1 MVAERGDGEK
11 ASFASYFRCS
21 GNATVKLAGCSGY
34 SGIPILNYAI
44 FLLGVFLRSK
54 RLMVSAKTNRAYP
67 PISPAHTQTYAILS
81 AFAQEQNLSPM
92 TLTELQQKLKL
103 GIRTAARDIFGVE
116 IQQLN
121 VETPPRAELGDLAF
135 PVSFE
140 LAKLI
145 KQATGEK
152 QPPRV
157 IAEKLKP
164 ELEGIEEIARVEI
177 AGAGYINV
185 FFDRAKLLSLFARTA
200 PITTGR
206 IEKLD
211 QPKKMVEH
219 TSINPNKAAHIGH
232 VRNAVLGD
240 TFVRI
245 LKAAGDRVEVQ
256 NYIDNTGVQVADV
269 VVGFLHIEKMNLDQI
284 KTLDASLGKDYSFDY
299 YCWDLYTKV
308 GLFYRDGN
316 LSGELNPEKTG
327 LRMEVL
333 HALEEGNNPIAD
345 LADYVATRNVECI
358 VDTMERLGIR
368 YDLLARESDILHL
381 HFWERAFEL
390 MKGTGVIRYEREGRH
405 AGCWV
410 MPFESHTGTDEHE
423 SDKIIVR
430 SNGTVTYTGKDIAYQ
445 LWKLGKLGLD
455 FHYQVFRQY
464 QERYL
469 LWVTTTDADA
479 EANARVERPQFG
491 GGITVYNVIDSRQ
504 SYPQEI
510 VARGVAAV
518 VPELGEDA
526 SVHFS
531 YEMVALSPA
540 ACGELGIELSA
551 EDRTRPY
558 IEMSGRKG
566 LGVKADD
573 LINQLEAGALTEVEK
588 RNPNL
593 SVDEKKATAHEVAV
607 AALRYFLLKFT
618 RNTVIAFDFK
628 EALSFEGE
636 TGPYCQYAAVR
647 TNSIFRKLGD
657 EAVVEADALLDGL
670 ARDDELQTKVAE
682 VLSGEGGTE
691 IWSLVMLT
699 QQLDDVIEQCRNS
712 AEPANLAKYTF
723 SVAKAFSR
731 FYHDHR
737 ILTEKDL
744 VRRAVLIAVTKVV
757 RAQLIA
763 ALAILGINVPEQM

>member
-1 MVAERGDGEK
+1 
-11 ASFASYFRCS
+11 
-21 GNATVKLAGCSGY
+21 
-34 SGIPILNYAI
+34 
-44 FLLGVFLRSK
+44 
-54 RLMVSAKTNRAYP
+54 
-67 PISPAHTQTYAILS
+67 
-81 AFAQEQNLSPM
+81 M
-92 TLTELQQKLKL
+92 TLTELQQKLRDR
-103 GIRTAARDIFGVE
+103 IRVAAHETFAVE
-116 IQQLN
+116 LQQVN
-121 VETPPRAELGDLAF
+121 AETPPRAELGDLAF

-152 QPPRV
+152 QNPRA
-157 IAEKLKP
+157 IAEKLKTQ
-164 ELEGIEEIARVEI
+164 LEDVEEVSRVEI

-185 FFDRAKLLSLFARTA
+185 FYDRAKLLGIFAG
-200 PITTGR
+200 PIDR
-206 IEKLD
+206 QNESQD
-211 QPKKMVEH
+211 RPKKMVEH

-245 LKAAGDRVEVQ
+245 LKAAGDRLEVQ

-269 VVGFLHIEKMNLDQI
+269 VVGFLHLEKMDLNQI
-284 KTLDASLGKDYSFDY
+284 KALDASLTKDRPFDY
-299 YCWDLYTKV
+299 FCWDLYTKV

-316 LSGELNPEKTG
+316 AGGDMNPEKIK
-327 LRMEVL
+327 LRNEVL
-333 HALEEGNNPIAD
+333 HALEEGNNPIAE

-358 VDTMERLGIR
+358 LDTMERLDIR

-390 MKGTGVIRYEREGRH
+390 MKQAGVIRHEPEGRH

-455 FHYQVFRQY
+455 FHYRVFRNY
-464 QERYL
+464 DDGHV
-469 LWVTTTDADA
+469 LWVTQTEP
-479 EANARVERPQFG
+479 EAPGTQRPPFG
-491 GGITVYNVIDSRQ
+491 GGVTVYNVIDSRQ

-518 VPELGEDA
+518 VPEIGEDA

-540 ACGELGIELSA
+540 ACEELGIELSE
-551 EDRTRPY
+551 EDRARPY

-588 RNPNL
+588 RNPEL
-593 SVDEKKATAHEVAV
+593 SGDEKKTTAHEVAV

-618 RNTVIAFDFK
+618 RNTVIAFDFR

-647 TNSIFRKLGD
+647 TNSIFRKLPD
-657 EAVVEADALLDGL
+657 ETVAASDSLIKQIAADNALQ
-670 ARDDELQTKVAE
+670 ARVSE

-691 IWSLVMLT
+691 IWSLVMLS
-699 QQLDDVIEQCRNS
+699 QQLDEVILQCRNS

-723 SVAKAFSR
+723 SLARAFSR

-737 ILTEKDL
+737 ILTEQDE
-744 VRRAVLIAVTKVV
+744 VRRGVLIAVTKII
-757 RAQLIA
+757 RTQLTT
-763 ALAILGINVPEQM
+763 ALGILGINVPEQM

>member
-1 MVAERGDGEK
+1 
-11 ASFASYFRCS
+11 
-21 GNATVKLAGCSGY
+21 
-34 SGIPILNYAI
+34 
-44 FLLGVFLRSK
+44 
-54 RLMVSAKTNRAYP
+54 
-67 PISPAHTQTYAILS
+67 
-81 AFAQEQNLSPM
+81 M
-92 TLTELQQKLKL
+92 TLAELQQKLKDR
-103 GIRTAARDIFGVE
+103 IRSAARELFGVE
-116 IQQLN
+116 LQQFAA
-121 VETPPRAELGDLAF
+121 EAPPRPELGDLAF

-152 QPPRV
+152 QAPRA
-157 IAEKLKP
+157 IAERLKSQ
-164 ELEGIEEIARVEI
+164 LEDIEEVSRVEI

-185 FFDRAKLLSLFARTA
+185 FFNRARLLSIFARPETTTDTA
-200 PITTGR
+200 HG
-206 IEKLD
+206 E

-245 LKAAGDRVEVQ
+245 LKAAGDRIEVQ

-269 VVGFLHIEKMNLDQI
+269 VVGFLHLEKMDLDRI
-284 KTLDASLGKDYSFDY
+284 KALDASLTKDYPFDY

-308 GLFYRDGN
+308 GLFYRNGN
-316 LSGELNPEKTG
+316 AGGDMNPEKTK
-327 LRMEVL
+327 LRNEVL
-333 HALEEGNNPIAD
+333 HALEEGNNSIAE

-358 VDTMERLGIR
+358 IDTMERLGIR

-390 MKGTGVIRYEREGRH
+390 MKNAGVIRKETVGRH

-455 FHYQVFRQY
+455 FNYHTFRNY
-464 QERYL
+464 PDGHV
-469 LWVTTTDADA
+469 LWVTQT
-479 EANARVERPQFG
+479 EPGSERPEFG
-491 GGITVYNVIDSRQ
+491 GGVTVYNVIDSRQ

-518 VPELGEDA
+518 VPEIGEDA

-540 ACGELGIELSA
+540 ACEELGIELSA

-573 LINQLEAGALTEVEK
+573 LINQLETGALAEVEK
-588 RNPNL
+588 RNSDLPE
-593 SVDEKKATAHEVAV
+593 SEKKETAHEVAV

-647 TNSIFRKLGD
+647 TNSIFRKLGN
-657 EAVVEADALLDGL
+657 ETVAAADSLMKEIAGDSALQ
-670 ARDDELQTKVAE
+670 ARVAE

-691 IWSLVMLT
+691 IWSLVMLS
-699 QQLDDVIEQCRNS
+699 QQLDDVILQCRNS

-723 SVAKAFSR
+723 SLARTFSR

-737 ILTEKDL
+737 ILTEPDE
-744 VRRAVLIAVTKVV
+744 VRRSVLTAVTKIV
-757 RAQLIA
+757 RTQLTT
-763 ALAILGINVPEQM
+763 ALSILGINVPDQM

>member
-1 MVAERGDGEK
+1 
-11 ASFASYFRCS
+11 
-21 GNATVKLAGCSGY
+21 
-34 SGIPILNYAI
+34 
-44 FLLGVFLRSK
+44 
-54 RLMVSAKTNRAYP
+54 
-67 PISPAHTQTYAILS
+67 
-81 AFAQEQNLSPM
+81 M
-92 TLTELQQKLKL
+92 TLTQLQQKLKDR
-103 GIRTAARDIFGVE
+103 IRSAARELFGVE
-116 IQQLN
+116 LQQLAA
-121 VETPPRAELGDLAF
+121 EAPPRPELGDLAF

-152 QPPRV
+152 QAPRA
-157 IAEKLKP
+157 IAQKLKSQ
-164 ELEGIEEIARVEI
+164 LEHIEEVSRVEI
-177 AGAGYINV
+177 AGAGYINI
-185 FFDRAKLLSLFARTA
+185 FFDRARLLGIFAR
-200 PITTGR
+200 P
-206 IEKLD
+206 EKPVD
-211 QPKKMVEH
+211 ADEREQPKKMVEH

-240 TFVRI
+240 TFQRI
-245 LKAAGDRVEVQ
+245 LKAAGDRIEVQ

-269 VVGFLHIEKMNLDQI
+269 VVGFLHLENMDLEQI
-284 KTLDASLGKDYSFDY
+284 KALDASLSEDYTFDY

-316 LSGELNPEKTG
+316 AGGDMNPEKVK
-327 LRMEVL
+327 LRNEVL
-333 HALEEGNNPIAD
+333 HALEEGNNTVAT

-358 VDTMERLGIR
+358 LDTMERLGIR

-390 MKGTGVIRYEREGRH
+390 MKNAGVIRYETEGRH

-423 SDKIIVR
+423 SDKILVR

-445 LWKLGKLGLD
+445 LWKLGRLGLD
-455 FHYQVFRQY
+455 FNYHVFRNY
-464 QERYL
+464 PDGHV
-469 LWVTTTDADA
+469 LWVTQT
-479 EANARVERPQFG
+479 EPGPERPEFG
-491 GGITVYNVIDSRQ
+491 GGVTVYNVIDSRQ
-504 SYPQEI
+504 SYTQEI

-518 VPELGEDA
+518 VPEIGDDA

-540 ACGELGIELSA
+540 ACEELGIKLSD

-573 LINQLEAGALTEVEK
+573 LINQLETGALAEVEK
-588 RNPNL
+588 RNPDL
-593 SVDEKKATAHEVAV
+593 AESEKKATAHEVAV

-647 TNSIFRKLGD
+647 TNSIFRKLGNKTV
-657 EAVVEADALLDGL
+657 AAADFLMTEIAGDSVLQ
-670 ARDDELQTKVAE
+670 ARVAE

-691 IWSLVMLT
+691 IWSLVMLS
-699 QQLDDVIEQCRNS
+699 QQLDDVILQCRNS

-723 SVAKAFSR
+723 SLARTFSR

-737 ILTEKDL
+737 ILTEPDE
-744 VRRAVLIAVTKVV
+744 VRRSVLTAVTKIV
-757 RAQLIA
+757 RTQLTA
-763 ALAILGINVPEQM
+763 ALSMLGINVPEQM

>member
-1 MVAERGDGEK
+1 
-11 ASFASYFRCS
+11 
-21 GNATVKLAGCSGY
+21 
-34 SGIPILNYAI
+34 
-44 FLLGVFLRSK
+44 
-54 RLMVSAKTNRAYP
+54 
-67 PISPAHTQTYAILS
+67 
-81 AFAQEQNLSPM
+81 M
-92 TLTELQQKLKL
+92 TLVELQQKLKD
-103 GIRTAARDIFGVE
+103 GIRTAAGELFGVE
-116 IQQLN
+116 VQQ
-121 VETPPRAELGDLAF
+121 VAAEVPPRPELGDLAF

-152 QPPRV
+152 QNPRA
-157 IAEKLKP
+157 IAEKLKVQ
-164 ELEGIEEIARVEI
+164 LEDIEEVSRVEI
-177 AGAGYINV
+177 AGPGYINV
-185 FFDRAKLLSLFARTA
+185 FYDRARLLRLFAGPTV
-200 PITTGR
+200 TGDA
-206 IEKLD
+206 KGLD
-211 QPKKMVEH
+211 RPKKMVEH

-245 LKAAGDRVEVQ
+245 LNAAGDRIEVQ

-269 VVGFLHIEKMNLDQI
+269 VVGFLHLEKMDLEQI
-284 KTLDASLGKDYSFDY
+284 KALDASLTKDHPFDY
-299 YCWDLYTKV
+299 YCWDLYTRV

-316 LSGELNPEKTG
+316 AAADMNPDKVK
-327 LRMEVL
+327 LRNEVL
-333 HALEEGNNPIAD
+333 HALEEGGNSIAD

-358 VDTMERLGIR
+358 IDTMERLGIR

-390 MKGTGVIRYEREGRH
+390 MKNAGVIRYETEGRH
-405 AGCWV
+405 AGCRV

-455 FHYQVFRQY
+455 FHYRVFRNY
-464 QERYL
+464 DDGHV
-469 LWVTTTDADA
+469 LWSSQTEP
-479 EANARVERPQFG
+479 EAKGAHPPHFG
-491 GGITVYNVIDSRQ
+491 GGVTVYNVIDSRQ

-518 VPELGEDA
+518 VPEIGQEA

-540 ACGELGIELSA
+540 ACEELGIKLSD
-551 EDRTRPY
+551 EDRARPY

-573 LINQLEAGALTEVEK
+573 LINQLEAGALLEVEK
-588 RNPNL
+588 RNPEL
-593 SVDEKKATAHEVAV
+593 SEAEKKTTAHEVAV

-647 TNSIFRKLGD
+647 TNSIFRKLP
-657 EAVVEADALLDGL
+657 EETVAASDALIKQIDGDS
-670 ARDDELQTKVAE
+670 ALQGKVAA

-691 IWSLVMLT
+691 IWSLMMLS
-699 QQLDDVIEQCRNS
+699 QQLDEVIAQCRNS

-723 SVAKAFSR
+723 SLARQFSR

-737 ILTEKDL
+737 IITEQDE
-744 VRRAVLIAVTKVV
+744 VRRGVLIAVTKIV
-757 RAQLIA
+757 RDRMTA
-763 ALAILGINVPEQM
+763 ALGILGINVPEQM

>member
-1 MVAERGDGEK
+1 
-11 ASFASYFRCS
+11 
-21 GNATVKLAGCSGY
+21 
-34 SGIPILNYAI
+34 
-44 FLLGVFLRSK
+44 
-54 RLMVSAKTNRAYP
+54 
-67 PISPAHTQTYAILS
+67 
-81 AFAQEQNLSPM
+81 M
-92 TLTELQQKLKL
+92 TLNELQQTLRER
-103 GIRTAARDIFGVE
+103 IRSAAKEIFGVE
-116 IQQLN
+116 VQQLAAE
-121 VETPPRAELGDLAF
+121 VPPRPELGDLAF

-152 QPPRV
+152 QAPRA

-164 ELEGIEEIARVEI
+164 RLEEFDEVERVDI

-185 FFDRAKLLSLFARTA
+185 FFDRARLLSLFAG
-200 PITTGR
+200 PNQPPQPQDV
-206 IEKLD
+206 D

-269 VVGFLHIEKMNLDQI
+269 VVGFLHLEKMDLNQI
-284 KTLDASLGKDYSFDY
+284 KALDASLTKDYPFDY

-316 LSGELNPEKTG
+316 VGGEMNPEKVK
-327 LRMEVL
+327 LRNEVL
-333 HALEEGNNPIAD
+333 HALEEGSNPIAE

-358 VDTMERLGIR
+358 LDTMERLGIR

-381 HFWERAFEL
+381 HFWNRAFEL
-390 MKGTGVIRYEREGRH
+390 MKEKGAIRYETEGRH

-455 FHYQVFRQY
+455 FHYKTFRNY
-464 QERYL
+464 PDGHT
-469 LWVTTTDADA
+469 LWTTKTDP
-479 EANARVERPQFG
+479 EEPGTKRPHFG
-491 GGITVYNVIDSRQ
+491 GGIRVYNVIDSRQ

-518 VPELGEDA
+518 VPEIGEDA

-540 ACGELGIELSA
+540 ACEALGIELSD

-588 RNPNL
+588 RNPEL
-593 SVDEKKATAHEVAV
+593 PEAEKKATAHEVAV

-657 EAVVEADALLDGL
+657 ETVAAADTLMKEVAGDAALQ
-670 ARDDELQTKVAE
+670 ARVAE
-682 VLSGEGGTE
+682 VLSGGGGTE
-691 IWSLVMLT
+691 IWSLLLLT
-699 QQLDDVIEQCRNS
+699 QQLDDVILQCRNS

-723 SVAKAFSR
+723 SLARTFSR

-737 ILTEKDL
+737 ILSEPDDA
-744 VRRAVLIAVTKVV
+744 RRGVLIAVTKIV
-757 RAQLIA
+757 RAQLTT
-763 ALAILGINVPEQM
+763 ALSILGINVPEQM

>member
-1 MVAERGDGEK
+1 
-11 ASFASYFRCS
+11 
-21 GNATVKLAGCSGY
+21 
-34 SGIPILNYAI
+34 
-44 FLLGVFLRSK
+44 
-54 RLMVSAKTNRAYP
+54 
-67 PISPAHTQTYAILS
+67 
-81 AFAQEQNLSPM
+81 M
-92 TLTELQQKLKL
+92 TLTQLQHKLRER
-103 GIRTAARDIFGVE
+103 IRSAAHEIFGVE
-116 IQQLN
+116 VQQLAAE
-121 VETPPRAELGDLAF
+121 VPPRAELGDLAF

-140 LAKLI
+140 LAKLV

-152 QPPRV
+152 QNPRA

-164 ELEGIEEIARVEI
+164 QLEDIDEVSRVEI

-185 FFDRAKLLSLFARTA
+185 FFDRPKLLGLFGEQTRTA
-200 PITTGR
+200 TSVGDGTDR
-206 IEKLD
+206 
-211 QPKKMVEH
+211 PKKMVEH

-245 LKAAGDRVEVQ
+245 LKAAGDRVEIQ

-269 VVGFLHIEKMNLDQI
+269 VVGFLHLEKMDLNQI
-284 KTLDASLGKDYSFDY
+284 KALDASLTKESSFDY
-299 YCWDLYTKV
+299 YCWDLYTRV
-308 GLFYRDGN
+308 GLFYRDDN
-316 LSGELNPEKTG
+316 PSGDPNPEKLK
-327 LRMEVL
+327 LRNEVL
-333 HALEEGNNPIAD
+333 HAIEEGGNPLAQ

-358 VDTMERLGIR
+358 LDTMERLGIR

-390 MKGTGVIRYEREGRH
+390 MKTTGVIRYEPEGRH

-455 FHYQVFRQY
+455 FNYKVFRDY
-464 QERYL
+464 EDGHV
-469 LWVTTTDADA
+469 LWVSKT
-479 EANARVERPQFG
+479 EPGGERPEFG
-491 GGITVYNVIDSRQ
+491 GGVKVYNVIDSRQ

-510 VARGVAAV
+510 VARGVASV
-518 VPELGEDA
+518 VPEVGRDA

-540 ACGELGIELSA
+540 ACEQLGIELSE
-551 EDRTRPY
+551 EDRARPY

-573 LINQLEAGALTEVEK
+573 LIDQLEAGALVLVEEHF
-588 RNPNL
+588 PEL
-593 SVDEKKATAHEVAV
+593 SDADKKATAQEVAV

-628 EALSFEGE
+628 EALAFEGE
-636 TGPYCQYAAVR
+636 SGPYCQYTAVR
-647 TNSIFRKLGD
+647 LNSLLLKLGN
-657 EAVVEADALLDGL
+657 ETVGAADALIKEAAGDPALR
-670 ARDDELQTKVAE
+670 ARVGE
-682 VLSGEGGTE
+682 VLSGDAGTE
-691 IWSLVMLT
+691 IWSMLLLS
-699 QQLDDVIEQCRNS
+699 QQLDDLILQCRNS

-723 SVAKAFSR
+723 SLARAFNR

-737 ILTEKDL
+737 IRTEQDD
-744 VRRAVLIAVTKVV
+744 VRRAVLIAVTKVIKT
-757 RAQLIA
+757 QLNA
-763 ALAILGINVPEQM
+763 AVAILGITVPQRM

>member
-1 MVAERGDGEK
+1 
-11 ASFASYFRCS
+11 
-21 GNATVKLAGCSGY
+21 
-34 SGIPILNYAI
+34 
-44 FLLGVFLRSK
+44 
-54 RLMVSAKTNRAYP
+54 
-67 PISPAHTQTYAILS
+67 
-81 AFAQEQNLSPM
+81 M
-92 TLTELQQKLKL
+92 TLTDLQHRLRKRIRAAALEL
-103 GIRTAARDIFGVE
+103 FGVE
-116 IQQLN
+116 LDQIN
-121 VETPPRAELGDLAF
+121 AEAPPRAELGDLAF

-145 KQATGEK
+145 KQGTGVK
-152 QPPRV
+152 LAPRA
-157 IAEKLKP
+157 IADQLKGV
-164 ELEGIEEIARVEI
+164 LEGVEEVSRVEI

-185 FFDRAKLLSLFARTA
+185 FFDRAKLLSLFASPTSRTSA
-200 PITTGR
+200 VDNSD
-206 IEKLD
+206 K
-211 QPKKMVEH
+211 PKKMVEH

-245 LKAAGDRVEVQ
+245 LKAAGERVEVQ

-269 VVGFLHIEKMNLDQI
+269 VVGFMHLEKLALDEI
-284 KTLDASLGKDYSFDY
+284 KALDASLPPERPFDY

-308 GLFYRDGN
+308 GLFYRDGHPTA
-316 LSGELNPEKTG
+316 ELNPERIK
-327 LRMEVL
+327 LRNDVL
-333 HALEEGNNPIAD
+333 HALEEGNNPTAE

-390 MKGTGVIRYEREGRH
+390 MKSSGVIRFESEGRH

-455 FHYQVFRQY
+455 FHYQLFRNYADGQP
-464 QERYL
+464 
-469 LWVTTTDADA
+469 LWVTTTDPDA
-479 EANARVERPQFG
+479 EKKAAVARPQFG
-491 GGITVYNVIDSRQ
+491 GGVTVYNVIDSRQ

-518 VPELGEDA
+518 VPEIGEEA
-526 SVHFS
+526 SVHFD

-540 ACGELGIELSA
+540 ACEELGIELSP
-551 EDRTRPY
+551 EDSRRPF

-573 LINQLEAGALTEVEK
+573 LINRLESDALREVDSRHAE
-588 RNPNL
+588 L
-593 SVDEKKATAHEVAV
+593 SAAEKKATAHEIAV
-607 AALRYFLLKFT
+607 GALRYFLLKFT
-618 RNTVIAFDFK
+618 RNSVIAFDFG

-647 TNSIFRKLGD
+647 ANSIFRKLTTEARD
-657 EAVVEADALLDGL
+657 EAVQLIAKTSTDSD
-670 ARDDELQTKVAE
+670 LQTKVTQA
-682 VLSGEGGTE
+682 LSGDTGTE
-691 IWSLVMLT
+691 IWSLVMLAER
-699 QQLDDVIEQCRNS
+699 LDEVIAQCGVS

-723 SVAKAFSR
+723 NLAKAFNL
-731 FYHDHR
+731 FYHRHR
-737 ILTEKDL
+737 ILTEEDTTRKS
-744 VRRAVLIAVTKVV
+744 VLIAAADIT
-757 RAQLIA
+757 RNRLTA
-763 ALAILGINVPEQM
+763 ALTTLGISVPERM

>member
-1 MVAERGDGEK
+1 
-11 ASFASYFRCS
+11 
-21 GNATVKLAGCSGY
+21 
-34 SGIPILNYAI
+34 
-44 FLLGVFLRSK
+44 
-54 RLMVSAKTNRAYP
+54 
-67 PISPAHTQTYAILS
+67 
-81 AFAQEQNLSPM
+81 M
-92 TLTELQQKLKL
+92 TLTELQQKLKDR
-103 GIRTAARDIFGVE
+103 IRSAARETFGVE
-116 IQQLN
+116 LQQLAA
-121 VETPPRAELGDLAF
+121 EAPPRPELGDLAF

-145 KQATGEK
+145 KQTTGEK
-152 QPPRV
+152 QAPRT
-157 IAEKLKP
+157 IAEKLKSQ
-164 ELEGIEEIARVEI
+164 LENIEEVSHVEI

-185 FFDRAKLLSLFARTA
+185 FFDRARLLSIFASPDKPANAEAR
-200 PITTGR
+200 
-206 IEKLD
+206 E

-245 LKAAGDRVEVQ
+245 LKAAGERIEVQ

-269 VVGFLHIEKMNLDQI
+269 VVGFLHLEKMDLAQI
-284 KTLDASLGKDYSFDY
+284 KGLDASLTKDYTFDY

-316 LSGELNPEKTG
+316 PAGEMNPEKVK
-327 LRMEVL
+327 LRNEVL
-333 HALEEGNNPIAD
+333 HALEDGNNTIAE

-358 VDTMERLGIR
+358 LDTMERLGIR

-390 MKGTGVIRYEREGRH
+390 MKNAGVIRYETEGRH

-445 LWKLGKLGLD
+445 LWKLGRLGLD
-455 FHYQVFRQY
+455 FHYHVFRKY
-464 QERYL
+464 TDGHL
-469 LWVTTTDADA
+469 LWVTQTGA
-479 EANARVERPQFG
+479 EAPGTQRPQFG
-491 GGITVYNVIDSRQ
+491 GGVTVYNVIDSRQ

-518 VPELGEDA
+518 VPEIGADA

-540 ACGELGIELSA
+540 ACDELGIELTD

-573 LINQLEAGALTEVEK
+573 LINQLETGALAEVEK
-588 RNPNL
+588 RNPDL
-593 SVDEKKATAHEVAV
+593 PDSEKLATAHEVAV

-647 TNSIFRKLGD
+647 TNSIFRKLGTETVD
-657 EAVVEADALLDGL
+657 AADALMNEIANDSVLQ
-670 ARDDELQTKVAE
+670 ARVAD
-682 VLSGEGGTE
+682 VFSGEGGTE
-691 IWSLVMLT
+691 IWSLVMLS
-699 QQLDDVIEQCRNS
+699 QQLDDVILQCRNS

-723 SVAKAFSR
+723 SLARAFSR

-737 ILTEKDL
+737 ILTEPDE
-744 VRRAVLIAVTKVV
+744 VRRSVLTAVTKIV
-757 RAQLIA
+757 RTQLTA
-763 ALAILGINVPEQM
+763 ALLILGINVPDQM

>member
-1 MVAERGDGEK
+1 
-11 ASFASYFRCS
+11 
-21 GNATVKLAGCSGY
+21 
-34 SGIPILNYAI
+34 
-44 FLLGVFLRSK
+44 
-54 RLMVSAKTNRAYP
+54 
-67 PISPAHTQTYAILS
+67 
-81 AFAQEQNLSPM
+81 M
-92 TLTELQQKLKL
+92 TLTELQQKLRER
-103 GIRTAARDIFGVE
+103 IRAAARETFGVE
-116 IQQLN
+116 LQQVN
-121 VETPPRAELGDLAF
+121 AETPPRAELGDLAF

-152 QPPRV
+152 QNPRA
-157 IAEKLKP
+157 IAEKLKTQ
-164 ELEGIEEIARVEI
+164 LQDIEEVSRVEI

-185 FFDRAKLLSLFARTA
+185 FYDRAKLLGVFAGPTQPDKEHRD
-200 PITTGR
+200 R
-206 IEKLD
+206 
-211 QPKKMVEH
+211 PKKMVEH

-245 LKAAGDRVEVQ
+245 LKAAGDRIEVQ

-269 VVGFLHIEKMNLDQI
+269 VVGFLHLEKMDLDQI
-284 KTLDASLGKDYSFDY
+284 KALDASLTRPFDY

-308 GLFYRDGN
+308 GLFYRDG
-316 LSGELNPEKTG
+316 LAGGEMNPEKVK
-327 LRMEVL
+327 LRNEVL
-333 HALEEGNNPIAD
+333 HALEEGGSNPIAQ

-358 VDTMERLGIR
+358 LDTMERLGIR

-381 HFWERAFEL
+381 HFWERAFKL
-390 MKGTGVIRYEREGRH
+390 MQDAGVIRKETEGRH

-455 FHYQVFRQY
+455 FHYRVFRKY
-464 QERYL
+464 DGGHT
-469 LWVTTTDADA
+469 LWSSQTEP
-479 EANARVERPQFG
+479 EASGIERPHFG
-491 GGITVYNVIDSRQ
+491 GGVTVYNVIDSRQ

-518 VPELGEDA
+518 VPEIGEDA

-540 ACGELGIELSA
+540 ACEELGIELSE
-551 EDRTRPY
+551 EDRARPY

-588 RNPNL
+588 RNPEL
-593 SVDEKKATAHEVAV
+593 SENDKRATAHEVAV

-647 TNSIFRKLGD
+647 TNSIFRKLPDETVAASDTLIKQIAGD
-657 EAVVEADALLDGL
+657 SALQE
-670 ARDDELQTKVAE
+670 RVSEI
-682 VLSGEGGTE
+682 LSGEGGTE
-691 IWSLVMLT
+691 IWSLVMLS
-699 QQLDDVIEQCRNS
+699 QQLDEVIVQCRNS

-723 SVAKAFSR
+723 SLARAFSR

-737 ILTEKDL
+737 ILTEQDD
-744 VRRAVLIAVTKVV
+744 VRRGVLIAVTKII
-757 RAQLIA
+757 RTQLTT
-763 ALAILGINVPEQM
+763 ALGILGINVPEQM